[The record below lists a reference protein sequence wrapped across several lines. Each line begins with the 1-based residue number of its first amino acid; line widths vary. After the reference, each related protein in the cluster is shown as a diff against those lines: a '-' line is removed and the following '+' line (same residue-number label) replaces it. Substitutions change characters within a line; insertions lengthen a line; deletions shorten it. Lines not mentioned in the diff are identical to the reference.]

1 MPAGTDKKC
10 APGQKARKY
19 MHKFRIVKLF
29 CVFISHFHLIFI
41 YLQSILLFLN
51 ISRIMPNDRSIS
63 PNIIAQSHF
72 VPVIGSTTFMP

>member
-1 MPAGTDKKC
+1 MPCRGKKC

-29 CVFISHFHLIFI
+29 CALISHFHII
-41 YLQSILLFLN
+41 SMSLQSILLFLN

-63 PNIIAQSHF
+63 PNIIAQSQF
-72 VPVIGSTTFMP
+72 VPVIGSATFMP